1 LILYVNFLKVFMH
14 KFIRHWK
21 FLVIALGLVLASCGG
36 DGDSTSKTDACS
48 AIGLGSKTAATT
60 TAKIINGTPCSD
72 LNKSAVVVVIKNLPD
87 GSSGLCTGT
96 LLTSNQ
102 VLTAAHCLEGAASI
116 NVYYGATTDKFSI
129 LTGSTWTIHPNYAR
143 ASNGRLTNDVGV
155 INLNRPL
162 NLPAIPVLASSPAK
176 VGQQASIFGYG
187 VSVGGGEVDGQ
198 LRSGTMTIAGVD
210 AETIQAVY
218 DSASSDVCS
227 GDSGGPLI
235 VKLGEQQVIAGTTSY
250 GSSAVCT
257 AGEQSVFMNLQSA
270 SIQNFLRNVAPGA
283 RYL

>member
-1 LILYVNFLKVFMH
+1 MH

-21 FLVIALGLVLASCGG
+21 FLIVVLGLVLASCGS

-48 AIGLGSKTAATT
+48 AIGLTAKPATAT

-72 LNKSAVVVVIKNLPD
+72 LNKSAVVVVVKNLPD
-87 GSSGLCTGT
+87 GTAGLCTGT

-102 VLTAAHCLEGAASI
+102 VLTAAHCLEGASSI
-116 NVYYGATTDKFSI
+116 DIYYGATTDKFSI
-129 LTGSTWTIHPNYAR
+129 LTGSTWTIHPNFAR
-143 ASNGRLTNDVGV
+143 ASSGRLSADVGV
-155 INLNRPL
+155 INLSRGV
-162 NLPAIPVLASSPAK
+162 NLPAIPVLASSPPI
-176 VGQQASIFGYG
+176 VGEQASIFGYG

-210 AETIQAVY
+210 AGTIQAVY

-227 GDSGGPLI
+227 GDSGGPLL
-235 VKLGEQQVIAGTTSY
+235 VKLGNQQVLAGTTSY
-250 GSSAVCT
+250 GSSALCT

-270 SIQNFLRNVAPGA
+270 SIQNFLRSVAPGA